1 MGIETLAVASLVS
14 GAAAGGVGAMGAA
27 SKADAESSMYSYKAG
42 VARNNAIIA
51 ERNAVAATEAGT
63 AKAQSNDM
71 RTRATLGGQVVAQA
85 ANGLDVGSGTNVAI
99 RDSAKDLGH
108 LDTLTILNNAA
119 KNAAGF
125 RAQGMNFTAEGL
137 LDDSA
142 AKNAQTAGEYSVATS
157 LLGGASSVSSKWLGY
172 QQSGAL

>member
-1 MGIETLAVASLVS
+1 MGIETLAFGSLVAS
-14 GAAAGGVGAMGAA
+14 GAGAIVGAEGANA
-27 SKADAESSMYSYKAG
+27 KANAESSMYGYKAG

-51 ERNAVAATEAGT
+51 ERNAVAATEAGMV
-63 AKAQSNDM
+63 KASTNDM
-71 RTRATLGGQVVAQA
+71 KTRATLGNQVVAQA
-85 ANGLDVGSGTNVAI
+85 ANGLDVGSGTNLAI
-99 RDSAKDLGH
+99 RESAKDLGH

-142 AKNAQTAGEYSVATS
+142 AQNAKTAGEYSVATS
-157 LLGGASSVSSKWLGY
+157 LLGGASSVSNKWLGY
-172 QQSGAL
+172 QQTGAL